1 MSTTSTPAD
10 SSLDNETVSKL
21 ITLLLAVA
29 CGLIVANLYY
39 AQPLVGPISASLGL
53 SPEAAGLIV
62 TMAQMGYVAGLLL
75 IVPLGDLVENRYLV
89 LCVIG
94 VAALALFG
102 AALSTQSLP
111 FLFAA
116 LLVGVGS
123 VAVQIL
129 LPSAAHLA
137 AGAGRGRVVRDVPP
151 GLVVGVLL
159 ARPASHFLPFVSSF

>member
-75 IVPLGDLVENRYLV
+75 IVPLGE
-89 LCVIG
+89 IG
-94 VAALALFG
+94 RA
-102 AALSTQSLP
+102 SC
-111 FLFAA
+111 
-116 LLVGVGS
+116 
-123 VAVQIL
+123 
-129 LPSAAHLA
+129 
-137 AGAGRGRVVRDVPP
+137 RERV
-151 GLVVGVLL
+151 
-159 ARPASHFLPFVSSF
+159 